1 MCSDSDTWLQ
11 EDQKSGEKCDFSL
24 TRLFLATPTLPAFVD
39 SAEFAS
45 AMPTQS
51 LRGSTEVLR
60 SVSFATADVKIY
72 ELLYVHKICPS
83 AMTIV
88 RNGT

>member
-1 MCSDSDTWLQ
+1 
-11 EDQKSGEKCDFSL
+11 
-24 TRLFLATPTLPAFVD
+24 
-39 SAEFAS
+39 
-45 AMPTQS
+45 MPTQS

-60 SVSFATADVKIY
+60 SVSLATADVKIY

-83 AMTIV
+83 AMIIV